1 MKMIQAT
8 GKENRWRRMG
18 KRYHKKTVAVVLSM
32 ILAVGALSGC
42 GNDKG
47 GTALGESQGTAAQS
61 GEAGSAQSGEQS
73 SLESGGQSGAQ
84 VGGELNLYTWDG
96 MFPQEIL
103 RGFEEETGV
112 RINYSN
118 FDYDEDMLAKL
129 GETKGGDYDLVFADD
144 YIIELA
150 VKEGLVQKLDS
161 SRLENYGNLNPVFM
175 SQFYDPNN
183 EYTVPYGAGIPLLV
197 YDPALT
203 DVEITGYK
211 DLWNPALE
219 DNIAITANYRV
230 INGIAL
236 KVMGE
241 SYNTEDLDVIRAA
254 GEKMLELAP
263 NIRVIND
270 SNTQDFIVSGEVAAA
285 FLYTS
290 QVSAALNAR
299 EDLKVVYPEEG
310 LGFGIIA
317 GFIPSQAPNAEA
329 AYAFLDYI
337 NRPENAAKCFEYIGY
352 YCTNKAAEEY
362 ISEDMQKL
370 IVLPEDASAGE
381 IVQNISQEAEDLHA
395 ELWNQFKNACD

>member
-1 MKMIQAT
+1 MMKSKIM
-8 GKENRWRRMG
+8 
-18 KRYHKKTVAVVLSM
+18 KKTAVLSVSAV
-32 ILAVGALSGC
+32 LAAFMMTGC
-42 GNDKG
+42 GNDNKQSTGSG
-47 GTALGESQGTAAQS
+47 GTADSLQQEGSAEG
-61 GEAGSAQSGEQS
+61 AGSQSA
-73 SLESGGQSGAQ
+73 SGL
-84 VGGELNLYTWDG
+84 GGELNLYTWDG

-129 GETKGGDYDLVFADD
+129 EETKGGSYDLVFADD
-144 YIIELA
+144 YIIEL
-150 VKEGLVQKLDS
+150 VIQEGLAQKLDTA
-161 SRLENYGNLNPVFM
+161 RLENYGNLNPVFM
-175 SQFYDPNN
+175 SQFYDPSN

-203 DVEITGYK
+203 EVEITGYE
-211 DLWNPALE
+211 DLWNPDLE
-219 DNIAITANYRV
+219 DNVAITANYRV

-241 SYNTEDLDVIRAA
+241 SYNTEDLDVIRRA
-254 GEKMLELAP
+254 GDKMLELAP

-270 SNTQDFIVSGEVAAA
+270 SNTQDYVVSGEVAVA

-299 EDLKVVYPEEG
+299 SDLQVVYPKEG
-310 LGFGIIA
+310 LGFGIMA
-317 GFIPSQAPNAEA
+317 SFIPSQAPNSDA

-352 YCTNKAAEEY
+352 YCTNKAAEEF
-362 ISEDMQKL
+362 ISEGMKKL
-370 IVLPEDASAGE
+370 IVLPEDAAPGE

-395 ELWNQFKNACD
+395 EIWNQFKNACD